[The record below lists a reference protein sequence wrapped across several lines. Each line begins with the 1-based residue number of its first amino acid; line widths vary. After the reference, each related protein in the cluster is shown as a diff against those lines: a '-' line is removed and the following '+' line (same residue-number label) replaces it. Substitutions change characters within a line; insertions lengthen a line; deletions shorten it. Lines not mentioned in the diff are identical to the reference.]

1 MTYHWRWFDP
11 ATMTEEAAKKER
23 KRLAR
28 QYLVGMGDPIMT
40 DINTEFEAFIRY
52 LTTPQP
58 IPVQVGTTD
67 PTAYWSAVVQSA
79 KVNVGGGTIP
89 KTGQPAPAPPPRSQP
104 TSTYAAP
111 PPPSPAPSQT
121 PPPPSAAQPYAAPPP
136 PSPAPT
142 PRVRRSSGQR
152 VQRRTNI
159 TMLEQQNYE
168 QALLQP
174 PNKDGLRIWNRV
186 AIIWTASRANGDLV
200 VVNDIRI
207 GNYRLQI
214 RLNGEVQEEF
224 PLTRAW
230 KQERATAIARAKSQ
244 YL

>member
-1 MTYHWRWFDP
+1 MTYNWRWFDP

-40 DINTEFEAFIRY
+40 DINTEYEAFLLY
-52 LTTPQP
+52 LNMPQP
-58 IPVQVGTTD
+58 IPIQVGTTD

-89 KTGQPAPAPPPRSQP
+89 KTGQQAPPPPPRSRP
-104 TSTYAAP
+104 TPTYAAP
-111 PPPSPAPSQT
+111 PPPGPAPYQAYT
-121 PPPPSAAQPYAAPPP
+121 PPPAAQPYAPPSP
-136 PSPAPT
+136 PSPAPP

-159 TMLEQQNYE
+159 TVLEQQDYE

-186 AIIWTASRANGDLV
+186 AIIWTATRANGDLV

-214 RLNGEVQEEF
+214 RVNGEVLKEF

-230 KQERATAIARAKSQ
+230 KQERATAIAHARNH

>member
-1 MTYHWRWFDP
+1 MTYNWRWFDP

-28 QYLVGMGDPIMT
+28 LYLVGMGDPIMT
-40 DINTEFEAFIRY
+40 DINTEFEAFVRY

-58 IPVQVGTTD
+58 ISVQVGTTD

-104 TSTYAAP
+104 TPTYAAP
-111 PPPSPAPSQT
+111 PPPSPAPYQAS
-121 PPPPSAAQPYAAPPP
+121 PPPPAQSYAPPPP
-136 PSPAPT
+136 PSPAPP

-152 VQRRTNI
+152 VPRRTNI
-159 TMLEQQNYE
+159 TLLEQQDYE
-168 QALLQP
+168 QALLQT

-186 AIIWTASRANGDLV
+186 AIIWTARRANGDLV
-200 VVNDIRI
+200 VVNDIRV

-230 KQERATAIARAKSQ
+230 KQERATAIAQARSQ